1 MIKELIHLANALDSR
16 GLQKQAN
23 ALDSIIRKV
32 AEEEGERFIKDMARL
47 GGALKE
53 ESEGGSVVNWFLNG
67 ADAPFGDEEAMSE
80 YKLNNHIGKAEKDSG
95 DNWTVTVWNPELEYP
110 VERSYSGEEAKTLA
124 EVGMTQDILE
134 MEPLKMVPEGYEFSD
149 QEVPAYESGSLD
161 SPEEVE
167 EPDLGVPPYIS
178 DLGL

>member
-23 ALDSIIRKV
+23 ALDSIIRKI
-32 AEEEGERFIKDMARL
+32 AEEEDGRFMEDMARL

-67 ADAPFGDEEAMSE
+67 ADAPFGDEEAMSD
-80 YKLNNHIGKAEKDSG
+80 YKFKNHMGKAEKDSG
-95 DNWTVTVWNPELEYP
+95 GNWTVTVWNPELEHP
-110 VERSYSGEEAKTLA
+110 VERSYSKGEAKDLA

-134 MEPLKMVPEGYEFSD
+134 MEPLKMVPEGYEFSAP
-149 QEVPAYESGSLD
+149 EVPAYETVT
-161 SPEEVE
+161 PEEKGE